1 MAKCNR
7 WTLRKCSSSQRDSRE
22 GGKEAGN
29 KDKMKGKIAG
39 REEQHHSFS
48 STWLNPMWGYKTK
61 EEGFLP
67 PLSFFFCVY
76 LTVWAVVNIL
86 SPPLADGVKGV
97 CCSPGQ
103 WRPHFYMW
111 TAVNTT
117 EWHTTKVGCAAAL
130 SLLNGTLAFNF
141 ARVSGTHTLSSI
153 SSPNVCVWVC
163 FISFQKQEIRQ
174 RTSLW
179 DGDGRVQGWAIRQ
192 RGAHYISQ
200 RDYLHFWV
208 LIMLILN
215 GLST

>member
-7 WTLRKCSSSQRDSRE
+7 WALRKCSSSQHDSQE

-39 REEQHHSFS
+39 GEEQHHSFS
-48 STWLNPMWGYKTK
+48 STWLNSMWGYKTTG
-61 EEGFLP
+61 EGFLP
-67 PLSFFFCVY
+67 PLSFFYFVS
-76 LTVWAVVNIL
+76 LTVWAVVNIA
-86 SPPLADGVKGV
+86 STPLADGVKGV

-130 SLLNGTLAFNF
+130 SLLNGTLAFSF
-141 ARVSGTHTLSSI
+141 ARVSGTHTLASI
-153 SSPNVCVWVC
+153 CSQNVCVFYQFPETGNKAENVPV
-163 FISFQKQEIRQ
+163 R
-174 RTSLW
+174 RPRR
-179 DGDGRVQGWAIRQ
+179 GPRVDDKTER
-192 RGAHYISQ
+192 
-200 RDYLHFWV
+200 LFTFWV

>member
-22 GGKEAGN
+22 RGKEAGN

-39 REEQHHSFS
+39 GEEQHHSFS
-48 STWLNPMWGYKTK
+48 STWLNSMWGYKTK

-67 PLSFFFCVY
+67 PLSFFFVC

-153 SSPNVCVWVC
+153 SSPNVCVSV
-163 FISFQKQEIRQ
+163 FYQFPETGNKAENFPLRRRQK
-174 RTSLW
+174 
-179 DGDGRVQGWAIRQ
+179 GPRVDDKTERSTLYFTE
-192 RGAHYISQ
+192 R
-200 RDYLHFWV
+200 LFTFWV
-208 LIMLILN
+208 LIMLIFN
-215 GLST
+215 GLAT

>member
-1 MAKCNR
+1 MNTQKVLIITAWQSR
-7 WTLRKCSSSQRDSRE
+7 RRQGGRKQGQNE
-22 GGKEAGN
+22 GQDCWWRRAAPFIFIYMIKLN
-29 KDKMKGKIAG
+29 VRLQDKG
-39 REEQHHSFS
+39 RRIPSP
-48 STWLNPMWGYKTK
+48 T
-61 EEGFLP
+61 FL
-67 PLSFFFCVY
+67 FFFVC

-141 ARVSGTHTLSSI
+141 ARVSRTHTLSSI
-153 SSPNVCVWVC
+153 SSPNVCASVC

-179 DGDGRVQGWAIRQ
+179 DRDGRVRGWTIRQ
-192 RGAHYISQ
+192 RGARYISQ
-200 RDYLHFWV
+200 RDYLHSES
-208 LIMLILN
+208 LLC
-215 GLST
+215 

>member
-1 MAKCNR
+1 MNTQKVLIITAWQSGR
-7 WTLRKCSSSQRDSRE
+7 RQGGRKQGQNE
-22 GGKEAGN
+22 GQDCWWRKAAPFIFIYMIKLN
-29 KDKMKGKIAG
+29 VRLQDKG
-39 REEQHHSFS
+39 RGIPSP
-48 STWLNPMWGYKTK
+48 T
-61 EEGFLP
+61 FL
-67 PLSFFFCVY
+67 FFVC

-153 SSPNVCVWVC
+153 SSPNVCVSV
-163 FISFQKQEIRQ
+163 FYQFPETGNKAENFPLRRRQK
-174 RTSLW
+174 
-179 DGDGRVQGWAIRQ
+179 GPRVDDKTERSTLYFTE
-192 RGAHYISQ
+192 R
-200 RDYLHFWV
+200 LFTFWV